1 MPARSITL
9 FVLSLALNA
18 TLSGQTLVSSTAPK
32 PPATPTH
39 EVTDEYFGTRIVDSY
54 RWLEDLKSPEVSA
67 WMKAQNDYTRAVLDR
82 IPGREKLRVRIAQLD
97 DTGVR
102 VSSFQSYGGRW
113 FYLKRSPG
121 QDNQR
126 LYTRDGSNATE
137 RLLLDPET
145 LTANGVHYSIDYY
158 TPSPVGKLVAVGI
171 APGGSENAVLHVL
184 DAATGKELGE
194 HIDRA
199 QFGAI
204 AWLPDNRSFFYNRL
218 RKLGPDEPFSATA
231 SLLRFRWQRVTSHL
245 SPCPSDRSMPSRSMP
260 MACRTSSQFMLPK
273 L

>member
-9 FVLSLALNA
+9 FVLSISLNA
-18 TLSGQTLVSSTAPK
+18 TLLAQTLVSSKATAPTPK
-32 PPATPTH
+32 PPDTPTH
-39 EVTDEYFGTRIVDSY
+39 EVTDEYFGTKIVDSY

-82 IPGREKLRVRIAQLD
+82 IPGREKLRARIAQLD

-113 FYLKRSPG
+113 FYLKREPG

-126 LYTRDGSNATE
+126 LYARDGSNVTE

-158 TPSPVGKLVAVGI
+158 TPSSDGKLVAVGI

-218 RKLGPDEPFSATA
+218 HKLGPT
-231 SLLRFRWQRVTSHL
+231 SLV
-245 SPCPSDRSMPSRSMP
+245 
-260 MACRTSSQFMLPK
+260 LPII
-273 L
+273 